1 MSTLQRTPGRQWTVR
16 VTGRADR
23 QAQLSCSDACDLP
36 ERSRDLRHLAQAA
49 INHLADHANTA
60 RAPQPA
66 RYCACQCAT
75 WHRDIKTASCAGEIA
90 LVLVCSMPG
99 RVWHLAEV
107 CTSCSR
113 HISGGRIVRTTKR
126 PARTTTPATASS
138 DPARAPRPVSGGF
151 AAA

>member
-23 QAQLSCSDACDLP
+23 QAQLSCSDNCDLP

-49 INHLADHANTA
+49 INHLAHHANTA
-60 RAPQPA
+60 RAPQAA
-66 RYCACQCAT
+66 RYCACQCTT
-75 WHRDIKTASCAGEIA
+75 WHRDAKTASCAGEIVLA
-90 LVLVCSMPG
+90 LVCSMPG

-107 CTSCSR
+107 CTSCAR
-113 HISGGRIVRTTKR
+113 HIPEVRIVRTTNQ
-126 PARTTTPATASS
+126 PARSAGAPEAA
-138 DPARAPRPVSGGF
+138 ARSTRPVPGGF

>member
-49 INHLADHANTA
+49 INHLAHHANTA

-75 WHRDIKTASCAGEIA
+75 WHRDVKTGSCAGEIA

-113 HISGGRIVRTTKR
+113 HIPGGRIVRTTKR
-126 PARTTTPATASS
+126 PARTAPASAATAH
-138 DPARAPRPVSGGF
+138 APRPVPGGF

>member
-23 QAQLSCSDACDLP
+23 QAQLSCSDACGLP
-36 ERSRDLRHLAQAA
+36 ERSRDLRYLAQAA
-49 INHLADHANTA
+49 INHLAHHANTA
-60 RAPQPA
+60 RAPQPT
-66 RYCACQCAT
+66 RYCACQCTT
-75 WHRDIKTASCAGEIA
+75 WHRDIKTGSCAGEIA

-107 CTSCSR
+107 CTSCAR
-113 HISGGRIVRTTKR
+113 HIPGGRIVGIAKR
-126 PARTTTPATASS
+126 PARTTPA
-138 DPARAPRPVSGGF
+138 PAAAPAPRSVPGGF